1 MGWQYV
7 VNYLRQRSNYDRF
20 SLKKYS
26 AETYGQV
33 TDTKIVIVFRLLACN
48 RFSLKKSSCLPNRA
62 TKKQNGARFRV
73 DPCLW
78 PANLADLPGAT
89 LPKPLQKS
97 RDGLYALS
105 ADLFRERDIGVSLG
119 GLPSASV
126 RCHHGAGTGRTKSL
140 CRLHYGVSLPSLCCD
155 LLKLAA
161 ATWGAAASRSRS
173 FRSVRGTTFWPAV
186 VTRPPL
192 DSGLSCW
199 PAVMC
204 SCARTRA
211 RPSRLR

>member
-73 DPCLW
+73 NPCLW

-105 ADLFRERDIGVSLG
+105 ADLFRERDIAVSLG

-126 RCHHGAGTGRTKSL
+126 RCHHGAGAGPE
-140 CRLHYGVSLPSLCCD
+140 GIAV
-155 LLKLAA
+155 
-161 ATWGAAASRSRS
+161 AASPW
-173 FRSVRGTTFWPAV
+173 GQPAV
-186 VTRPPL
+186 PVLRSLQAGGDDVGRRRVVHAVSDP
-192 DSGLSCW
+192 SGG
-199 PAVMC
+199 
-204 SCARTRA
+204 
-211 RPSRLR
+211 LRVGQP